1 LRALRGQGW
10 VEKEERGGDAGGG
23 DAGDAAEL
31 DEDEDAEYLARA
43 DRFEAD
49 YNFRFQAR
57 ARGGRRLGFLLA
69 RAWRPAATA
78 WRAQSTL

>member
-1 LRALRGQGW
+1 LRALLGQGW
-10 VEKEERGGDAGGG
+10 VEKEQRGAGGHG
-23 DAGDAAEL
+23 DDAGDDAEL

-57 ARGGRRLGFLLA
+57 ACSGLRLG
-69 RAWRPAATA
+69 
-78 WRAQSTL
+78 

>member
-1 LRALRGQGW
+1 
-10 VEKEERGGDAGGG
+10 VEKEQRGAGGHG
-23 DAGDAAEL
+23 DDAGDDAEL